1 MWRFSQLWNK
11 SKQNDRARPLLLE
24 AWYTNFLT
32 RCGQMLIMLPLSD
45 SKRQSLCLWAS
56 NWSSL
61 YRFTYKLEE
70 IFTVQLVRWSP
81 VSPLC
86 VESKCCSPLCAW
98 YSFWTLPGGQTCSE
112 MPLWED
118 LVLMEPLSL
127 SGGHCGL
134 CRITTSGSLNSI
146 CIWRTRCI
154 SFIKQS

>member
-11 SKQNDRARPLLLE
+11 SKQNDGARPLLLE
-24 AWYTNFLT
+24 VWYTNVLT

-98 YSFWTLPGGQTCSE
+98 YSFWTLPGGQKCRCE
-112 MPLWED
+112 KILCLW
-118 LVLMEPLSL
+118 SL
-127 SGGHCGL
+127 SACL
-134 CRITTSGSLNSI
+134 EDTVAFAGSKHLAALTPFAFEGRAVFLS
-146 CIWRTRCI
+146 
-154 SFIKQS
+154 